1 MSYELEVQTDL
12 VEAMLKPD
20 PPKTESEAEKARLLV
35 KSQCKGR
42 SPEAMAV
49 MREAGAAAGKVANEK
64 KALEREAHT
73 KEMKARILKAEQ
85 EAKAIA
91 PDAEFDEEEEE
102 EEEEEVVVV
111 KPKRVTKKVKK
122 VAPVVESDD
131 EEDDGRALKQYIKE
145 KAKKYA
151 VKYGGK
157 PAEPSTLMKDAAR
170 NQLRSQLSDQ
180 VMKAAW
186 ANVSSTKSLLYALC
200 IMKRVKVQGLPNE
213 EIKIRTY
220 PPIRVEEGL
229 PDLSFLGAVVA
240 QRGSGKT
247 NALIRLIQ
255 HYDATAAF
263 EKVIFFCPSWVTDRK
278 YQVLQESENY
288 DLEVYIKFSEKI
300 FKEVLAKIQAD
311 MKLWWAYEK
320 EFEAWRK
327 YLRVGKD
334 EKKLTAEEQAI
345 LEKTDYE
352 KPDPPNNWKKAPAT
366 LIVWDD
372 MGGNRAVYNNTAKG
386 ALHEFTVL
394 HRHWHCS
401 LIHVVQ
407 HYHSAVGKQIRNNLS
422 MLMLFSNKKKASRS
436 RLPLSSRVS

>member
-1 MSYELEVQTDL
+1 
-12 VEAMLKPD
+12 
-20 PPKTESEAEKARLLV
+20 
-35 KSQCKGR
+35 
-42 SPEAMAV
+42 
-49 MREAGAAAGKVANEK
+49 
-64 KALEREAHT
+64 
-73 KEMKARILKAEQ
+73 
-85 EAKAIA
+85 
-91 PDAEFDEEEEE
+91 
-102 EEEEEVVVV
+102 
-111 KPKRVTKKVKK
+111 
-122 VAPVVESDD
+122 
-131 EEDDGRALKQYIKE
+131 
-145 KAKKYA
+145 
-151 VKYGGK
+151 
-157 PAEPSTLMKDAAR
+157 
-170 NQLRSQLSDQ
+170 
-180 VMKAAW
+180 
-186 ANVSSTKSLLYALC
+186 
-200 IMKRVKVQGLPNE
+200 MKRVKVQGLPNE

-220 PPIRVEEGL
+220 PPVRVKEGL

-247 NALIRLIQ
+247 NALLRLIQ
-255 HYDATAAF
+255 HYDSSAAF

-288 DLEVYIKFSEKI
+288 DLEVYTKFSEKI
-300 FKEVLAKIQAD
+300 FGEVLAKIQAD

-320 EFEAWRK
+320 ELEAWRK

-334 EKKLTAEEQAI
+334 NKKLTAEEHAI

-352 KPDPPNNWKKAPAT
+352 KPDPPNDWKKAPAT

-422 MLMLFSNKKKASRS
+422 MLMLFSNKNKDIKKSIATEFSGVVAYDKFMEMWDESTKEHPYEFFMCDFDQKDPQKKFRKNFNEFF
-436 RLPLSSRVS
+436 LS